1 MLVLRRMRIRPLD
14 LYKTFR
20 TYGLIATSGFIQI
33 RRIINEADGALC
45 RILV

>member
-1 MLVLRRMRIRPLD
+1 MLRLRRMRVRSLN
-14 LYKTFR
+14 LYKAFG

-45 RILV
+45 RILI